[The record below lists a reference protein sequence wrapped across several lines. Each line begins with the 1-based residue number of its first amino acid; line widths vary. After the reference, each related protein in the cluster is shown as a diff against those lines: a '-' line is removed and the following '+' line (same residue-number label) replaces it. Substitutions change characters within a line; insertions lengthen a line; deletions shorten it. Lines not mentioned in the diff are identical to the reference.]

1 MANVK
6 NFGLV
11 GVGSDLQFGKAGT
24 RLVNNAGT
32 FNFKAADG
40 STDAAITLAGIT
52 SSAGN
57 VTLTTGNLVLSAG
70 SGKLTIGGTDMLEK
84 SAGGYPQLAGAAAT
98 LIPTGD
104 TAARPGT
111 GVAGMIRVNND
122 TPSASYVEYY
132 NGTAW
137 TQIATGGATGTLQT
151 EIDNIEATLGTMIN
165 TDGTTNVAAAL
176 TNALFGGA
184 TTLTTALNNL
194 ASGVNAK
201 DTLDEIFPSSATGNV
216 IYSNGTNNWVQA
228 APGATSGVQAYDA
241 GLAALAVKTST
252 GIIVQ
257 TGADT
262 YGTATITGP
271 ANGISV
277 TNGDGV
283 AGNPTLALTNDLAAL
298 EGLAS
303 TGFAVRSAADTWV
316 QRSLTQPAAG
326 ITIADGDGVAGNPTF
341 ALANDLA
348 GVEGLATTG
357 YAVRTGDG
365 TWTTRTISGTAGN
378 ISVTTGDGVASNTDI
393 NLATVSQANS
403 GSFVKVTLDGFGRV
417 TGNTAVVT
425 ADITALVDST
435 YVNVAGDTMTGSLT
449 MGTGTHITLT
459 DDPVN
464 PTDAANKG
472 YVDSVA
478 AGLSWKQ
485 AVKAA
490 STGNL
495 TLSGAQ
501 TVDGISLVASDRVLV
516 KNQTTAADNGI
527 YIVSAGAWTRATDA
541 DSPSE
546 LDSATVFVQQ
556 GTVNADSGWT
566 QTATIVTVG
575 TTSQVWSQFSG
586 SATYIWGDGLVATG
600 NTISVNMG
608 AGITMLPSDEV
619 GIDVATGKAVQLTG
633 TATGDQLTF
642 VLDGGAASGMEQSA
656 SGLKISAAGV
666 TNAMLANSVITFNT
680 DSGNDAVALG
690 ETVLIAGTSVQ
701 GISTV
706 STANTVTITAAD
718 ASSSQKGVAT
728 FNTGDF
734 LVTAG
739 DVTIKAGGVDNAQ
752 LVNSSVSLSATSG
765 SGSVSLG
772 GTLAITS
779 ADSAITAVA
788 SGSGVTLQLNTVD
801 VAHGGTGATSFA
813 ANEVLFGNGTSAL
826 QTSADFMFTPGATVD
841 SLAIGG
847 ATGLT
852 LTSNSSTSDVTMTA
866 LGTNGD
872 IVLVPNGTGSVIV
885 GPVGAGLIQSD
896 TGTAL
901 TVRGNTVLTLE
912 SGTGSTLMKLAA
924 GTSTKV
930 SVSGPT
936 AADYA
941 TGLAANDLTNK
952 QYVDNAIAAGA
963 SAGAVKSFQATV
975 PLNANGTTNIGTA
988 MPAGATVLSVKVRV
1002 DTVDTSAT
1010 LSVGNSGGVAAYMTT
1025 AENDAQ
1031 TQGLYMA
1038 ECFVT
1043 EAGSVQLIG
1052 TVAGSTGAG
1061 SGSCVVIVS
1070 YQVAQ

>member
-1 MANVK
+1 MADVR
-6 NFGLV
+6 NFGLI
-11 GVGSDLQFGKAGT
+11 GVGSSLQFSKAGPK
-24 RLVNNAGT
+24 LVNNAGV
-32 FNFKAADG
+32 FNFKAANG
-40 STDAAITLAGIT
+40 STDVALTAAGIT

-57 VTLTTGNLVLSAG
+57 VTLTTGNLVLSAE

-84 SAGGYPQLAGAAAT
+84 SGGGYPMLSGTASV
-98 LIPTGD
+98 LIPTGS
-104 TAARPGT
+104 TANRPGS

-122 TPSASYVEYY
+122 TPAASVVEYFD
-132 NGTAW
+132 GTTW
-137 TQIATGGATGTLQT
+137 TPLATGGSTGTLQT
-151 EIDNIEATLGTMIN
+151 EINNIEATLGTMIN

-201 DTLDEIFPSSATGNV
+201 DTLDEIFPSSGIGNV
-216 IYSNGTNNWVQA
+216 IYAGAGNVWMQA
-228 APGATSGVQAYDA
+228 GPGATSGVQAYDA
-241 GLAALAVKTST
+241 GLAALAAKTST

-298 EGLAS
+298 EGLS
-303 TGFAVRSAADTWV
+303 GTGFAVRSATDTWV
-316 QRSLTQPAAG
+316 QRSLVQPAAG
-326 ITIADGDGVAGNPTF
+326 ITIADANGVAGNPTF

-393 NLATVSQANS
+393 NLATVSQAAS

-425 ADITALVDST
+425 TDITALVDNT

-608 AGITMLPSDEV
+608 AGITILPTDEV
-619 GIDVATGKAVQLTG
+619 GIDVVTGKAVQLTG
-633 TATGDQLTF
+633 SAAGDQLTF
-642 VLDGGAASGMEQSA
+642 VLDGGAASGMEQSGA
-656 SGLKISAAGV
+656 GLKISAAGV

-690 ETVLIAGTSVQ
+690 ETVLIAGTSTQ

-706 STANTVTITAAD
+706 STANTVTITAAN
-718 ASSSQKGVAT
+718 ASSSQKGVASFASPT
-728 FNTGDF
+728 FA
-734 LVTAG
+734 VTAG
-739 DVTIKAGGVDNAQ
+739 AVDIAANGVTNAMI
-752 LVNSSVSLSATSG
+752 VNDFITFTGTSG
-765 SGSVSLG
+765 SDAVALG
-772 GTLAITS
+772 ESMAIVS
-779 ADSAITAVA
+779 ADSAITTTMGAN
-788 SGSGVTLQLNTVD
+788 SLSIQLNTVD
-801 VAHGGTGATSFA
+801 VAHGGTGATSFT

-826 QTSADFMFTPGATVD
+826 QTSADFMFTPGATDVLRVGGAAGVTLSSD
-841 SLAIGG
+841 GTDGFLTSLA
-847 ATGLT
+847 T
-852 LTSNSSTSDVTMTA
+852 NSD
-866 LGTNGD
+866 L
-872 IVLVPNGTGSVIV
+872 VLMPNGTGSVIV

-896 TGTAL
+896 AGTAL
-901 TVRGNTVLTLE
+901 TVRGNTALTLE
-912 SGTGSTLMKLAA
+912 SGTGSTLMKLAT

-1002 DTVDTSAT
+1002 DTVDTTATFSA
-1010 LSVGNSGGVAAYMTT
+1010 GKSGSVAAYMTT

-1061 SGSCVVIVS
+1061 SGSCGVIVS

>member
-1 MANVK
+1 MADVK
-6 NFGLV
+6 NFGLI
-11 GVGSDLQFGKAGT
+11 GVGSSLQFSKAGPK
-24 RLVNNAGT
+24 LVNNAGV
-32 FNFKAADG
+32 FNFKAANG
-40 STDAAITLAGIT
+40 STDVALTAAGIT

-57 VTLTTGNLVLSAG
+57 VTLTTGNLVLSAE

-84 SAGGYPQLAGAAAT
+84 SGGGYPMLSGTASV
-98 LIPTGD
+98 LIPTGS
-104 TAARPGT
+104 TANRPGS

-122 TPSASYVEYY
+122 TPAASVVEYFD
-132 NGTAW
+132 GTTW
-137 TQIATGGATGTLQT
+137 TPLATGGSTGTLQT
-151 EIDNIEATLGTMIN
+151 EINNIEATLGTMIN

-194 ASGVNAK
+194 ATGVNAK
-201 DTLDEIFPSSATGNV
+201 DTLDEIEPGEGTGKVLYLDSGNL
-216 IYSNGTNNWVQA
+216 WQQA
-228 APGATSGVQAYDA
+228 VPGATSGVQGYDA
-241 GLAALAVKTST
+241 GLAALAAKTST

-271 ANGISV
+271 ASGISV

-298 EGLAS
+298 EGLS
-303 TGFAVRSAADTWV
+303 GTGFAVRSATDTWV
-316 QRSLTQPAAG
+316 QRSLVQPAAG
-326 ITIADGDGVAGNPTF
+326 ITIADANGVAGNPTF

-393 NLATVSQANS
+393 NLATVSQAAS

-425 ADITALVDST
+425 TDITALVDNT

-608 AGITMLPSDEV
+608 AGITILPTDEV
-619 GIDVATGKAVQLTG
+619 GIDVVTGKAVQLTG
-633 TATGDQLTF
+633 SAAGDQLTF
-642 VLDGGAASGMEQSA
+642 VLDGGAASGMEQSGA
-656 SGLKISAAGV
+656 GLKISAAGV

-690 ETVLIAGTSVQ
+690 ETVLIAGTSTQ

-706 STANTVTITAAD
+706 STANTVTITAAN
-718 ASSSQKGVAT
+718 ASSSQKGVASFASPT
-728 FNTGDF
+728 FA
-734 LVTAG
+734 VTAG
-739 DVTIKAGGVDNAQ
+739 AVDIAANGVTNAMI
-752 LVNSSVSLSATSG
+752 VNDFITFTGTSG
-765 SGSVSLG
+765 SDAVALG
-772 GTLAITS
+772 ESMAIVS
-779 ADSAITAVA
+779 ADSAITTTMGAN
-788 SGSGVTLQLNTVD
+788 SLSIQLNTVD
-801 VAHGGTGATSFA
+801 VAHGGTGATSFT

-826 QTSADFMFTPGATVD
+826 QTSADFMFTPGATDVLRVGGAAGVTLSSD
-841 SLAIGG
+841 GTDGFLTSLA
-847 ATGLT
+847 T
-852 LTSNSSTSDVTMTA
+852 NSD
-866 LGTNGD
+866 L
-872 IVLVPNGTGSVIV
+872 VLMPNGTGSVIV

-896 TGTAL
+896 AGTAL
-901 TVRGNTVLTLE
+901 TVRGNTALTLE
-912 SGTGSTLMKLAA
+912 SGTGSTLMKLAT

-1002 DTVDTSAT
+1002 DTVDTTATFSA
-1010 LSVGNSGGVAAYMTT
+1010 GKSGSVAAYMTT